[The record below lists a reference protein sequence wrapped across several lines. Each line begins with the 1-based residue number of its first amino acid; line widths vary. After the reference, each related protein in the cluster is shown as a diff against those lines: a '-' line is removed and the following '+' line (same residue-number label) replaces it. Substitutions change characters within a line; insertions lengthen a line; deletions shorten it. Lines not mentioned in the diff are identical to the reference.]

1 MNPQSPGAGPQRPHD
16 SWGRPQGAP
25 RQSGPRQPGPQTPG
39 PDYVYEM
46 PEDFQ
51 ERQPGSSPNAG
62 AQSAFRGASQ
72 QGRATGS
79 ATGGQGAGSWS
90 NGPSGSPIP
99 GMSAK
104 DFQKMCRSV
113 DKAFSQFARIVD
125 QGVSEA
131 AEALGQSP
139 EKNMKAHKELQEKRK
154 REKKARKKAQE
165 EAQRRA
171 AQQAYGQQGYGQP
184 GYGTPAGAPSGGVPR
199 GFQQAANA
207 VTRQA
212 QQWSPLAKAK
222 GRFRSSLGL
231 TASGVVMTAA
241 GGAGTFFF
249 GVPTLVAALAPAIV
263 GNPEAAVTAVLGIIT
278 AGFATLLGFGIR
290 NLRRASKLK
299 ALQRAVGEREAVAFD
314 DIAARMQVSPKAAL
328 STSRALIKGGY
339 LPQGRI
345 DDENTTLMVTE
356 DAYRQYRQF
365 QLNQRQTLAERQ
377 AAEEARAAEAA
388 ASKAREQDL
397 SERLTPEQRAFIAQG
412 RDYLRQLRE
421 LDERIDD
428 AAVSE
433 RVVAIEE
440 VVGRIL
446 ARAEEEPAV
455 IAGLDRLTAYYLPTT
470 VKLLDAYDRL
480 EEEPIQGDNISS
492 SRREIEHTLEVL
504 YSAFEKLFDDTYQ
517 DLSLDVSADIS
528 VLHAMLAQEGLTE
541 GPFDVKP

>member
-1 MNPQSPGAGPQRPHD
+1 MNPQSPGTGGRGPYD
-16 SWGRPQGAP
+16 SWGRPQGES
-25 RQSGPRQPGPQTPG
+25 QQPGPQQSGPQQPG
-39 PDYVYEM
+39 PEYVYEM

-51 ERQPGSSPNAG
+51 EQQRSARRDSADGNAK
-62 AQSAFRGASQ
+62 
-72 QGRATGS
+72 GRP
-79 ATGGQGAGSWS
+79 QGAKPAPDAPGADSWS
-90 NGPSGSPIP
+90 VGPSGSPIP

-113 DKAFSQFARIVD
+113 DKAFSQFARMVD
-125 QGVSEA
+125 QGVNEA

-139 EKNMKAHKELQEKRK
+139 EKNLKAHKELQEKRK
-154 REKKARKKAQE
+154 REKKARKAQE

-171 AQQAYGQQGYGQP
+171 AQQAYGQQRYGQP
-184 GYGTPAGAPSGGVPR
+184 GYGAPQGTLGGVPQ
-199 GFQQAANA
+199 GFQQA
-207 VTRQA
+207 VTSVAQQA
-212 QQWSPLAKAK
+212 QQWAPLAKARK
-222 GRFRSSLGL
+222 RFRSSAGL
-231 TASGVVMTAA
+231 TASGVIMAA
-241 GGAGTFFF
+241 SGGAGTVFI
-249 GVPTLVAALAPAIV
+249 GIPALIAALDPLAV
-263 GNPEAAVTAVLGIIT
+263 GVTGLGVTAALGVMT
-278 AGFATLLGFGIR
+278 TGFAALLGFGVR

-299 ALQRAVGEREAVAFD
+299 ALQRAVGQREAVTFD

-328 STSRALIKGGY
+328 STSRTLIKGGY

-356 DAYRQYRQF
+356 NAYRQYRQF
-365 QLNQRQTLAERQ
+365 QQSQRQTLAERE
-377 AAEEARAAEAA
+377 AAEAARAAEAA
-388 ASKAREQDL
+388 ARAAHEQDI
-397 SERLTPEQRAFIAQG
+397 SERLTPEQRAFVARG
-412 RDYLRQLRE
+412 RDYVRQMDE
-421 LDERIDD
+421 LNAAIDD

-433 RVVAIEE
+433 RITAIQD

-480 EEEPIQGDNISS
+480 EEEPIQGDNIAS

-504 YSAFEKLFDDTYQ
+504 HGAFEKLFDDTYQ

>member
-1 MNPQSPGAGPQRPHD
+1 MNPQSPGTGGRGPYD
-16 SWGRPQGAP
+16 SWGRPQGES
-25 RQSGPRQPGPQTPG
+25 QQTGPQQTGPQQPGPE
-39 PDYVYEM
+39 YVYEM

-51 ERQPGSSPNAG
+51 EQQRSARRDSADGNAK
-62 AQSAFRGASQ
+62 
-72 QGRATGS
+72 GRP
-79 ATGGQGAGSWS
+79 QGAKPAPDAPGVGSWS
-90 NGPSGSPIP
+90 AGPSGSPIP

-113 DKAFSQFARIVD
+113 DKAFSQFARMVD
-125 QGVSEA
+125 QGVNEA

-139 EKNMKAHKELQEKRK
+139 EKNLKAHKELQEKRK
-154 REKKARKKAQE
+154 REKKARKAQE

-171 AQQAYGQQGYGQP
+171 AQQAYGQQRSGQP
-184 GYGTPAGAPSGGVPR
+184 GYGAPQGTPGGVPQ
-199 GFQQAANA
+199 GFQQA
-207 VTRQA
+207 VTSVAQQA
-212 QQWSPLAKAK
+212 QQWAPLAKAK
-222 GRFRSSLGL
+222 KRFRSSAGL
-231 TASGVVMTAA
+231 TASGVIMAA
-241 GGAGTFFF
+241 SGGAGTVFIGIPALIAALDPLAV
-249 GVPTLVAALAPAIV
+249 GVPGLGVTVA
-263 GNPEAAVTAVLGIIT
+263 LGVMT
-278 AGFATLLGFGIR
+278 AGFAALLGFGVR

-299 ALQRAVGEREAVAFD
+299 ALTRAVGQREAVTFD

-328 STSRALIKGGY
+328 STSRTLIKGGY

-356 DAYRQYRQF
+356 NAYHQYRQF
-365 QLNQRQTLAERQ
+365 QQSQRQTLAERE
-377 AAEEARAAEAA
+377 AAEAARAAEAA
-388 ASKAREQDL
+388 ARAAHEQDI
-397 SERLTPEQRAFIAQG
+397 SERLTPEQRAFVARG
-412 RDYLRQLRE
+412 RDYVRQMDE
-421 LDERIDD
+421 LNAAIDD

-433 RVVAIEE
+433 RITAIQD

-480 EEEPIQGDNISS
+480 EEEPIQGENISS
-492 SRREIEHTLEVL
+492 SRSEIEHTLEVL
-504 YSAFEKLFDDTYQ
+504 HSAFEKLFDDTYQ

>member
-1 MNPQSPGAGPQRPHD
+1 MNPQSPGTGGRGPYD
-16 SWGRPQGAP
+16 SWGRPYGA
-25 RQSGPRQPGPQTPG
+25 SRQPGPQGAPQQPG
-39 PDYVYEM
+39 PQQPGPEYVYEM

-51 ERQPGSSPNAG
+51 EQQRSAQQDSANGNAKG
-62 AQSAFRGASQ
+62 RPRGAKPAPDTPS
-72 QGRATGS
+72 
-79 ATGGQGAGSWS
+79 AGSWS
-90 NGPSGSPIP
+90 VGPSGSPIP

-125 QGVSEA
+125 QGVNEA

-139 EKNMKAHKELQEKRK
+139 EKNLKAHKELQEKRK
-154 REKKARKKAQE
+154 REKKARKAQE

-171 AQQAYGQQGYGQP
+171 AQQAYGQQRYGQP
-184 GYGTPAGAPSGGVPR
+184 GYGASQGAPTGGVPQ
-199 GFQQAANA
+199 GFQQA
-207 VTRQA
+207 VTSAAQQA
-212 QQWSPLAKAK
+212 QQWAPLAKAK
-222 GRFRSSLGL
+222 KRFRSSWGL
-231 TASGVVMTAA
+231 TASGVVMAAA
-241 GGAGTFFF
+241 GGAGMVFF
-249 GVPTLVAALAPAIV
+249 GIPALVSALAPAV
-263 GNPEAAVTAVLGIIT
+263 AGNPEVAVTAILGILT

-299 ALQRAVGEREAVAFD
+299 ALQRAVGQREAVGFD
-314 DIAARMQVSPKAAL
+314 DLAARMQVSPKAAL
-328 STSRALIKGGY
+328 AASRTLIKGGY
-339 LPQGRI
+339 LPEGRI

-356 DAYRQYRQF
+356 NAYHQYRQF
-365 QLNQRQTLAERQ
+365 QQSQRQTLAERE
-377 AAEEARAAEAA
+377 AAEAARAAEAA
-388 ASKAREQDL
+388 ARAAHEQDI
-397 SERLTPEQRAFIAQG
+397 SERLTPEQRAFVARG
-412 RDYLRQLRE
+412 RDYVRQMDE
-421 LDERIDD
+421 LNAAIDD

-433 RVVAIEE
+433 RITAIQD

-480 EEEPIQGDNISS
+480 EEEPIQGENISS
-492 SRREIEHTLEVL
+492 SRSEIEHTLEVL
-504 YSAFEKLFDDTYQ
+504 HSAFEKLFDDTYQ

>member
-1 MNPQSPGAGPQRPHD
+1 MNPQSPGTGGRGPYD
-16 SWGRPQGAP
+16 SWGRPQGES
-25 RQSGPRQPGPQTPG
+25 QQPGPQQSGPQQPG
-39 PDYVYEM
+39 PEYVYEM

-51 ERQPGSSPNAG
+51 EQQRSARRDSADGNAKGRPQG
-62 AQSAFRGASQ
+62 AKPAPDAP
-72 QGRATGS
+72 
-79 ATGGQGAGSWS
+79 GAGSWS
-90 NGPSGSPIP
+90 TGPSGSPIP

-113 DKAFSQFARIVD
+113 DRAFSQFARIVD
-125 QGVSEA
+125 QGVNEA

-139 EKNMKAHKELQEKRK
+139 EKNLKAHKELQEKRK
-154 REKKARKKAQE
+154 REKKARKAQE

-171 AQQAYGQQGYGQP
+171 AQQAYGQQRSGQP
-184 GYGTPAGAPSGGVPR
+184 GYGAPQGAPTSGVPQ
-199 GFQQAANA
+199 GFQQA
-207 VTRQA
+207 VTSVAQQA
-212 QQWSPLAKAK
+212 QQWAPLAKAK
-222 GRFRSSLGL
+222 KRFRSSWGL

-241 GGAGTFFF
+241 GGAGMVFFAI
-249 GVPTLVAALAPAIV
+249 PTLVAALTPAVVGAPGVATTTI
-263 GNPEAAVTAVLGIIT
+263 LGILT
-278 AGFATLLGFGIR
+278 AGFAALLGFGVR

-299 ALQRAVGEREAVAFD
+299 ALTRAVGQREAVTFD

-328 STSRALIKGGY
+328 STSRTLIKGGY

-356 DAYRQYRQF
+356 NAYHQYRQF
-365 QLNQRQTLAERQ
+365 QQSQRQTLAERE
-377 AAEEARAAEAA
+377 AAEAARAAEAA
-388 ASKAREQDL
+388 ARAAHEQDL
-397 SERLTPEQRAFIAQG
+397 SERLTPEQRAFVACG
-412 RDYLRQLRE
+412 RDYLRQLRS
-421 LDERIDD
+421 LDERIND

-433 RVVAIEE
+433 RIVAIEE

-480 EEEPIQGDNISS
+480 EEEPIQGDNIAS

-504 YSAFEKLFDDTYQ
+504 HGAFEKLFDDTYQ

>member
-1 MNPQSPGAGPQRPHD
+1 MNPQSPGTGGRGPYD
-16 SWGRPQGAP
+16 SWGRPYGA
-25 RQSGPRQPGPQTPG
+25 SRQPGPQGAPQQPG
-39 PDYVYEM
+39 PQQPGPEYVYEM

-51 ERQPGSSPNAG
+51 EQQRSAQRDSANGNAKG
-62 AQSAFRGASQ
+62 RPRGAKPAPDTPS
-72 QGRATGS
+72 
-79 ATGGQGAGSWS
+79 AGSWS
-90 NGPSGSPIP
+90 VGPSGSPIP

-113 DKAFSQFARIVD
+113 DKAFSQFARMVD
-125 QGVSEA
+125 QGVNEA

-139 EKNMKAHKELQEKRK
+139 EKNLKAHKELQEKRK
-154 REKKARKKAQE
+154 REKKARKAQE

-171 AQQAYGQQGYGQP
+171 AQQAYGQQRYGQP
-184 GYGTPAGAPSGGVPR
+184 GYGASQGAPTGGVPQ
-199 GFQQAANA
+199 GFQQA
-207 VTRQA
+207 VTSAAQQA
-212 QQWSPLAKAK
+212 QQWAPLAKAK
-222 GRFRSSLGL
+222 KRFRSSWGL
-231 TASGVVMTAA
+231 TASGVVMAAA
-241 GGAGTFFF
+241 GGAGMVFF
-249 GVPTLVAALAPAIV
+249 GIPALVSALAPAV
-263 GNPEAAVTAVLGIIT
+263 AGNPEVAVTAILGILT
-278 AGFATLLGFGIR
+278 AGFATLLGFGVR

-299 ALQRAVGEREAVAFD
+299 ALQRAVGQREAVTFD

-328 STSRALIKGGY
+328 STSRTLIKGGY

-356 DAYRQYRQF
+356 NAYHQYRQF
-365 QLNQRQTLAERQ
+365 QQSQRQTLAERE
-377 AAEEARAAEAA
+377 AAEVARAAEAA
-388 ASKAREQDL
+388 ARAAREQDI
-397 SERLTPEQRAFIAQG
+397 SERLTPEQRAFVARG
-412 RDYLRQLRE
+412 RDYVRQMDE
-421 LDERIDD
+421 LNAAIDD

-433 RVVAIEE
+433 RITAIQD

-480 EEEPIQGDNISS
+480 EEEPIQGENISS
-492 SRREIEHTLEVL
+492 SRSEIEHTLEVL
-504 YSAFEKLFDDTYQ
+504 HSAFEKLFDDTYQ

>member
-1 MNPQSPGAGPQRPHD
+1 MNPQSPGTGGRGPYD
-16 SWGRPQGAP
+16 SWGRPQGES
-25 RQSGPRQPGPQTPG
+25 QQTGPQQTGPQQPGPE
-39 PDYVYEM
+39 YVYEM

-51 ERQPGSSPNAG
+51 EQQRSARRDSADGNAK
-62 AQSAFRGASQ
+62 
-72 QGRATGS
+72 GRP
-79 ATGGQGAGSWS
+79 QGAKPAPDAPGVGSWS
-90 NGPSGSPIP
+90 TGPSGSPIP
-99 GMSAK
+99 GMSVK

-125 QGVSEA
+125 QGVNEA

-139 EKNMKAHKELQEKRK
+139 EKNLKAHKELQEKRK
-154 REKKARKKAQE
+154 REKKARKAQE

-171 AQQAYGQQGYGQP
+171 AQQAYGQQRYGQP
-184 GYGTPAGAPSGGVPR
+184 GYGAPQGTLGGVPQ
-199 GFQQAANA
+199 GYQQA
-207 VTRQA
+207 VTSVAQQA
-212 QQWSPLAKAK
+212 QQWAPLAKAK
-222 GRFRSSLGL
+222 KRFRSSAGL
-231 TASGVVMTAA
+231 TASGVIMAA
-241 GGAGTFFF
+241 SGGAGTVFIGIPALIAALDPLAV
-249 GVPTLVAALAPAIV
+249 GVPGLGVTAALGV
-263 GNPEAAVTAVLGIIT
+263 MT
-278 AGFATLLGFGIR
+278 AGFAALLGFGVR

-299 ALQRAVGEREAVAFD
+299 ALQRAVGQREAVTFD

-328 STSRALIKGGY
+328 STSRTLIKGGY

-356 DAYRQYRQF
+356 NAYHQYRQF
-365 QLNQRQTLAERQ
+365 QQSQRQTLAERE
-377 AAEEARAAEAA
+377 AAEAARAAEAA
-388 ASKAREQDL
+388 ARAAHEQDI
-397 SERLTPEQRAFIAQG
+397 SERLTPEQRAFVARG
-412 RDYLRQLRE
+412 RDYVRQMDE
-421 LDERIDD
+421 LNAAIDD

-433 RVVAIEE
+433 HITAIQE

-480 EEEPIQGDNISS
+480 EEEPIQGENISS
-492 SRREIEHTLEVL
+492 SRSEIEHTLEVL
-504 YSAFEKLFDDTYQ
+504 HSAFEKLFDDTYQ

>member
-1 MNPQSPGAGPQRPHD
+1 MNPQSPGTGGRGPYD
-16 SWGRPQGAP
+16 SWGRPQGES
-25 RQSGPRQPGPQTPG
+25 QQTGPQQTGPQQPGPE
-39 PDYVYEM
+39 YVYEM

-51 ERQPGSSPNAG
+51 EQQRSARRDSADGNAK
-62 AQSAFRGASQ
+62 
-72 QGRATGS
+72 GRP
-79 ATGGQGAGSWS
+79 QGAKPAPDAPGVGSWS
-90 NGPSGSPIP
+90 AGPSGSPIP

-113 DKAFSQFARIVD
+113 DRAFSQFARMVD
-125 QGVSEA
+125 QGVNEA

-139 EKNMKAHKELQEKRK
+139 EKNLKAHKELQEKRK
-154 REKKARKKAQE
+154 REKKARKAQE

-171 AQQAYGQQGYGQP
+171 AQQAYGQQRSGQP
-184 GYGTPAGAPSGGVPR
+184 GYGAPQGTPGGVPQ
-199 GFQQAANA
+199 GFQQA
-207 VTRQA
+207 VTSVAQQA
-212 QQWSPLAKAK
+212 QQWAPLAKAK
-222 GRFRSSLGL
+222 KRFRSSAGL
-231 TASGVVMTAA
+231 TASGVIMAA
-241 GGAGTFFF
+241 SGGAGTVFIGIPALIAALDPLAV
-249 GVPTLVAALAPAIV
+249 GVPGLGVTAALGV
-263 GNPEAAVTAVLGIIT
+263 MT
-278 AGFATLLGFGIR
+278 AGFATLLGFGVR

-299 ALQRAVGEREAVAFD
+299 ALTRAVGQREAVTFD

-328 STSRALIKGGY
+328 STSRTLIKGGY

-356 DAYRQYRQF
+356 NAYHQYRQF
-365 QLNQRQTLAERQ
+365 QQSQRQTLAERE
-377 AAEEARAAEAA
+377 AAEAARAAEAA
-388 ASKAREQDL
+388 ARTAREQDI
-397 SERLTPEQRAFIAQG
+397 SERLTPEQRAFVARG
-412 RDYLRQLRE
+412 RDYVRQMDE
-421 LDERIDD
+421 LNAAIDD

-433 RVVAIEE
+433 RISAIQE

-480 EEEPIQGDNISS
+480 EEEPIQGENISS
-492 SRREIEHTLEVL
+492 SRSEIEHTLEVL
-504 YSAFEKLFDDTYQ
+504 HSAFEKLFDDTYQ